1 MKEAWRM
8 KEAARYA
15 REFERIGK
23 RLFAEHLV
31 GGNFGNMS
39 VRKEDEGFFVTRTGE
54 YLDVLPEPVF
64 VPLDGPVPEH
74 ASSEFRVH
82 REIYRNTPY
91 KAVVHAHPPA
101 AIAASLVMDTII
113 PEDSEGLM
121 FCPVIPVV
129 PGAPGSQEIA
139 DNVVRALADSKLI
152 VVRGHGTFAAG
163 RTLDEAYVY
172 TSLAEHSCRVL
183 SMKQNFVSRQSHSE
197 I

>member
-1 MKEAWRM
+1 M
-8 KEAARYA
+8 YNH
-15 REFERIGK
+15 EFERVGK

-31 GGNFGNMS
+31 GGNFGNIS
-39 VRKEDEGFFVTRTGE
+39 VRKEDEGFFVTLTRE
-54 YLDVLPEPVF
+54 YLDVLSEPVF

-82 REIYRNTPY
+82 RQIYRNTPY
-91 KAVVHAHPPA
+91 RAVVHAHPPA
-101 AIAASLVMDTII
+101 AIAASLVMDTIV
-113 PEDSEGLM
+113 PEDSEGAM

-139 DNVVRALADSKLI
+139 DNVARALSSSNLVI
-152 VVRGHGTFAAG
+152 VRGHGTFSAG
-163 RTLDEAYVY
+163 MTLDEAFLY

-183 SMKQNFVSRQSHSE
+183 ALKPNFVAQQGHSG

>member
-1 MKEAWRM
+1 M
-8 KEAARYA
+8 YA
-15 REFERIGK
+15 HEFERIGR

-31 GGNFGNMS
+31 GGNFGNIS
-39 VRKEDEGFFVTRTGE
+39 VRKEDEGFFVTLTGE
-54 YLDVLPEPVF
+54 CLDVLSEPLF

-91 KAVVHAHPPA
+91 RAVVHAHPPA
-101 AIAASLVMDTII
+101 AIAASLVMERIV
-113 PEDSEGLM
+113 PEDSEGAM

-139 DNVVRALADSKLI
+139 DNVVRALAGSQLV

-183 SMKQNFVSRQSHSE
+183 ALKRSFIGQQGHSG